1 MAKEDKIYRRLQRHL
16 DHQVVGFPAAKN
28 GADIRLL
35 KHIFTPEEAAIA
47 CLLSHEFESLETVFS
62 RVRHRVNSLE
72 TLERILHRIQQK
84 GGIESR
90 IRNGRHQYCN
100 SPLVVG
106 MYEMQME
113 RMSPEFLKDF
123 DDYTGSVGF
132 GMAFLETKLPQM
144 RTIPIQK
151 SIPIEAPVA
160 TFDEIAQLIAGAAAP
175 FVIVECICRKKKEMQ
190 GEPCQVTRRTE
201 TCLALGDIA
210 QTCLTAGMGRE
221 ITREAAMAILD
232 KNQRQ
237 GLVLQPSNTEK
248 PEFICS
254 CCGCCCGMLS
264 LHQKLPKPLDFWVSN
279 FQARVDTAL
288 CNGCGVCERRCQV
301 HAVKVGGDPPHAE
314 LDLNLCL
321 GCGVC
326 VTTCAPKALSLVRK
340 ERITRPPKDREELH
354 AILLENR
361 KGALGK
367 AALAG
372 KLLKGMVQT
381 GRTGLMTN
389 L

>member
-1 MAKEDKIYRRLQRHL
+1 MAREDKIYRRLQRHL
-16 DHQVVGFPAAKN
+16 DRQVVGFPAAKN

-35 KHIFTPEEAAIA
+35 KHIFTPEEAEIA
-47 CLLSHEFESLETVFS
+47 CHLSHVFESLGILFP
-62 RVRHRVNSLE
+62 RAKHRVSSPESLE
-72 TLERILHRIQQK
+72 KILSRIQKK

-90 IRNGRHQYCN
+90 IKNGRHQYCN

-113 RMSPEFLKDF
+113 RMSPAFLRDF
-123 DDYTGSVGF
+123 DDYTGNLGF
-132 GMAFLETKLPQM
+132 GMEFLGTKLPQM

-151 SIPIEAPVA
+151 SIPLESPVA
-160 TFDEIAQLIAGAAAP
+160 TFDEITTLIAGASPP

-190 GEPCQVTRRTE
+190 GSPCKVTRRTE

-210 QTCLTAGMGRE
+210 QTCLLGDVGRE
-221 ITREAAMAILD
+221 ITREKALSIIE
-232 KNQRQ
+232 KNQKQ

-264 LHQKLPKPLDFWVSN
+264 IHQKLPKPLDFWVSN

-288 CNGCGVCERRCQV
+288 CNGCGVCEHRCQV
-301 HAVKVGGDPPHAE
+301 DAIQVAGEPPRAH
-314 LDLNLCL
+314 LDLNVCL

-326 VTTCAPKALSLVRK
+326 VPICPPKAISLVKK
-340 ERITRPPKDREELH
+340 EKVTRPPKDREELH
-354 AILLENR
+354 SILLENR
-361 KGALGK
+361 KGTLGK
-367 AALAG
+367 VALAG
-372 KLLKGMVQT
+372 KLLKDMVQT
-381 GRTGLMTN
+381 GRAGFIK
-389 L
+389 

>member
-1 MAKEDKIYRRLQRHL
+1 MARQDKIYRRLQKHL
-16 DHQVVGFPAAKN
+16 DRQVMGFPAVQN

-47 CLLSHEFESLETVFS
+47 CHLSHEFESLDILFPRLNHVVNTVGI
-62 RVRHRVNSLE
+62 LE
-72 TLERILHRIQQK
+72 KILTRIQQK

-90 IRNGRHQYCN
+90 IKNGQHQYCN

-113 RMSPEFLKDF
+113 RMSPAFLKDF
-123 DDYTGSVGF
+123 DDYTGSIGF
-132 GMAFLETKLPQM
+132 GMEFLGTKLPQM

-151 SIPIEAPVA
+151 SIPLENPVA
-160 TFDEIAQLIAGAAAP
+160 TFDEITTLIAKESGP

-190 GEPCQVTRRTE
+190 GTPCKVTRRTE

-210 QTCLTAGMGRE
+210 QSCLIGDVGRE
-221 ITREAAMAILD
+221 ITRDEALAIID
-232 KNQRQ
+232 KNQKQ

-254 CCGCCCGMLS
+254 CCGCCCGMLL
-264 LHQKLPKPLDFWVSN
+264 LHQKLPKPLEFRVSN
-279 FQARVDTAL
+279 FQARVDQAA
-288 CNGCGVCERRCQV
+288 CDGCGVCEYRCQV
-301 HAVKVGGDPPHAE
+301 DAIQVTGEPPRAQ
-314 LDLNLCL
+314 LDLNVCL

-326 VTTCAPKALSLVRK
+326 VPTCPQKAITLVKK
-340 ERITRPPKDREELH
+340 EKITHPPKDREELH
-354 AILLENR
+354 TILIKNR
-361 KGALGK
+361 KGLLGK

-372 KLLKGMVQT
+372 KLLKDMVHT
-381 GRTGLMTN
+381 GRTGFLK
-389 L
+389 

>member
-1 MAKEDKIYRRLQRHL
+1 MARQDKIYRRLQKHL
-16 DHQVVGFPAAKN
+16 DRQVMGFPAVQN

-35 KHIFTPEEAAIA
+35 KHIFTPEEAQIA
-47 CLLSHEFESLETVFS
+47 CHLRHEFEPLDVLFPRVKHGVSSRKSLEK
-62 RVRHRVNSLE
+62 
-72 TLERILHRIQQK
+72 ILARMQQK

-90 IRNGRHQYCN
+90 IKNGQHQYCN

-113 RMSPEFLKDF
+113 RMSVEFLKDF
-123 DDYTGSVGF
+123 DDYTGSIGF
-132 GMAFLETKLPQM
+132 GMAFLGTKLPQM

-151 SIPIEAPVA
+151 SISLESTVA
-160 TFDEIAQLIAGAAAP
+160 TFDEITTLIAGASGP

-190 GEPCQVTRRTE
+190 GAPCKVTRRTE

-210 QTCLTAGMGRE
+210 QACLLGDVGRE
-221 ITREAAMAILD
+221 ITREEAMAILD
-232 KNQRQ
+232 KNQKQ

-248 PEFICS
+248 PEFVCS

-264 LHQKLPKPLDFWVSN
+264 LHQNLPKPLEFWVSN
-279 FQARVDTAL
+279 FQARVDPAG

-301 HAVKVGGDPPHAE
+301 GAMAVAGEPPRAR
-314 LDLNLCL
+314 LDLNVCL

-326 VTTCAPKALSLVRK
+326 VPTCPQKAISLVK
-340 ERITRPPKDREELH
+340 KKKVTRPPKDREALH
-354 AILLENR
+354 AILKENR

-367 AALAG
+367 VALAG
-372 KLLKGMVQT
+372 KLLKDMVHT
-381 GRTGLMTN
+381 GRTGFLK
-389 L
+389 